1 MQVYVDDARN
11 IDAKNAPSCT
21 CERGQFRCHH
31 MCVAMLHAYRHVS
44 CTDKTC
50 TWSRP
55 KAAKDTEV
63 QTIANMYP
71 DPSSAAKVN
80 RAVAD
85 ADREA
90 LLNSLL
96 EVNQQCALTWL
107 MSPEPDITVCTVPTV
122 SEIINSPSF
131 HSDSNQVSYIMSKLA
146 VSKEQIAD
154 VEAKTRNQQQN
165 PLWGHYRSGR
175 LTASNFGA
183 VVKCMEANRHPSAS
197 LIKTLMGEYNAA
209 GARPVQWECFMKKQH
224 WKSMKQNEAYLSN
237 PLVCGYTSRDFVVH
251 HQMALSMT

>member
-1 MQVYVDDARN
+1 MLLVYDQLISISVAGLQVFVDDDRN

-55 KAAKDTEV
+55 KARKADEV
-63 QTIANMYP
+63 QTIADMYP
-71 DPSSAAKVN
+71 DISSAAKVN

-85 ADREA
+85 DDRES

-96 EVNQQCALTWL
+96 EVNPQCALTWL
-107 MSPEPDITVCTVPTV
+107 MSPEPNITVCTVPTV
-122 SEIINSPSF
+122 TEIINSPSF
-131 HSDSNQVSYIMSKLA
+131 TTDSNQVSYIMSRVA
-146 VSKEQIAD
+146 VSKEQIAE
-154 VEAKTRNQQQN
+154 VEVNTRHQQQN
-165 PLWGHYRSGR
+165 PLWGRYRSGR

-183 VVKCMEANRHPSAS
+183 VVKCMQANRRPSAS
-197 LIKTLMGEYNAA
+197 LIKTLMGEYDAA
-209 GARPVQWECFMKKQH
+209 GARPVQWGVLHEKNSTGK
-224 WKSMKQNEAYLSN
+224 
-237 PLVCGYTSRDFVVH
+237 V
-251 HQMALSMT
+251 